1 MFRPSSKLR
10 SAGAALLLAAVTGL
24 VSAADAP
31 QATGN
36 GTWQKHDI
44 LFQYVGFTSIFSC
57 DGLADQLKMLLVRA
71 GARADARATPGA
83 CASGFGQPDRM
94 ASARLVYYTLV
105 PAAQD
110 ATAAEAV
117 PGQWRTV
124 ALSVD
129 HPRELKEGDC
139 ELMEQF
145 RDEVVRKTFTT
156 RNLTAQISCVPHQVA
171 GTRFSLAFVAFGA
184 PPK

>member
-171 GTRFSLAFVAFGA
+171 GTRFSLAFEAFGA
-184 PPK
+184 APK